1 MNTKVYADAAALY
14 GLFPAFFVYLCI
26 VHKLSFS
33 IVREFRIIVYANLSI
48 KIGGIPFVNK
58 LVSYVGVR
66 ILNVFD
72 RYYKHIE
79 IKSL

>member
-1 MNTKVYADAAALY
+1 M
-14 GLFPAFFVYLCI
+14 
-26 VHKLSFS
+26 
-33 IVREFRIIVYANLSI
+33 YANLSI

-79 IKSL
+79 IRSLELN